1 MILSPKRKIKIKPS
15 KAGAHIKPDVH
26 DGATARST
34 DKSAGQPS
42 GETNTEHS
50 RAMRAAKD
58 TLREYNELG
67 EEDRRL
73 HYRNIEIKDHQF
85 YNRTQLLWND
95 PAKLE
100 PKKHARYTV

>member
-1 MILSPKRKIKIKPS
+1 MILSPKKKIRIKPS
-15 KAGAHIKPDVH
+15 KADVYRKPDAH
-26 DGATARST
+26 DGATARAT

-42 GETNTEHS
+42 EEANTEHA

-58 TLREYNELG
+58 SLREYNEQG
-67 EEDRRL
+67 EEDRRR
-73 HYRNIEIKDHQF
+73 HYQNIEIKDHQF